1 MSEFNLVNEAVK
13 SFNSVEEYIKV
24 GFDMTTEV
32 AFDFI
37 ENGQSECV
45 ILILM
50 INKYDNK
57 IY

>member
-1 MSEFNLVNEAVK
+1 VNEAVK

-45 ILILM
+45 TLILFLM
-50 INKYDNK
+50 FLLYNFFMQSK
-57 IY
+57 